1 LLQRLAIL
9 GEAAAPPTYILA
21 PATKEPE
28 TPESTTMR
36 FVFIGGG
43 TLALLT
49 GSMFAECGHGVTRIG
64 RDRTMI
70 DAPLG
75 ERAGRG
81 RQARLDRPVCHGST
95 DSAKGGSNRAIK
107 ARLGLNLL
115 EFALSLNK
123 WTDSAPRRPVAPA
136 HLGAVTREPQPRNS
150 RGVSARDRTSRRP
163 VESAPWRHSSNG
175 RQSRDVCTVVA
186 ARRGDAAA
194 HEARAN
200 RSSDWAGNPLLK
212 IAASSELRLI
222 ARPAACVGPRAQ
234 E

>member
-1 LLQRLAIL
+1 MGAVTLHSSRGTNRCPFLFQRLAIL

-36 FVFIGGG
+36 FVFFGGG

-49 GSMFAECGHGVTRIG
+49 GSMFAECGHGVTQIG

-81 RQARLDRPVCHGST
+81 RQARLDRPVCRGST
-95 DSAKGGSNRAIK
+95 GAAKVGSNRASK

-115 EFALSLNK
+115 EFDLSFNN
-123 WTDSAPRRPVAPA
+123 WADSAPRRPMAPA
-136 HLGAVTREPQPRNS
+136 HLGVATPAYQPRTS
-150 RGVSARDRTSRRP
+150 RGVATCD
-163 VESAPWRHSSNG
+163 
-175 RQSRDVCTVVA
+175 
-186 ARRGDAAA
+186 
-194 HEARAN
+194 
-200 RSSDWAGNPLLK
+200 
-212 IAASSELRLI
+212 
-222 ARPAACVGPRAQ
+222 
-234 E
+234 